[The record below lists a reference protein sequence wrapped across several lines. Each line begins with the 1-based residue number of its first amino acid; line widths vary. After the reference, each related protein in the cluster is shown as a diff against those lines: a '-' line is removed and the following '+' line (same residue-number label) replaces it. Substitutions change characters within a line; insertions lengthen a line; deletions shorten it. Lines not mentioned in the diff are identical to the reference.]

1 LKDAPPEVYGRA
13 HRQRSNHRGY
23 GSWPIKPA
31 SGQFLAK
38 PVPCDREAPRPR
50 PNAWQSR
57 PVHPPPARIAAS
69 YWEIKELSHVES
81 RRDTPVTERGRHCRR
96 RCSASV
102 LRSVAR
108 ARHEATPQSPALKTR
123 KPGRSHSAG
132 GPRSTAES
140 PRTELI
146 SGRGGRPAGALL
158 IGCPLS
164 PTPDMPSHTVVAAM
178 CRFCCRNR
186 RS

>member
-1 LKDAPPEVYGRA
+1 M
-13 HRQRSNHRGY
+13 
-23 GSWPIKPA
+23 
-31 SGQFLAK
+31 
-38 PVPCDREAPRPR
+38 
-50 PNAWQSR
+50 
-57 PVHPPPARIAAS
+57 
-69 YWEIKELSHVES
+69 ES

-140 PRTELI
+140 LRT
-146 SGRGGRPAGALL
+146 GLL
-158 IGCPLS
+158 P
-164 PTPDMPSHTVVAAM
+164 VVAGIPHHTLL
-178 CRFCCRNR
+178 R
-186 RS
+186 